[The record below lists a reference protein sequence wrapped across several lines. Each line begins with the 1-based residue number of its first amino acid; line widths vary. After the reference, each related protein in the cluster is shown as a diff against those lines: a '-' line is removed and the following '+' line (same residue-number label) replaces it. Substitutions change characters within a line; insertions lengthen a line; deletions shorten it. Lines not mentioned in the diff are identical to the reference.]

1 MRLPGRIVFPS
12 LGLAVFTAA
21 AVAFAFMN
29 PLSAVQRAGVLAIL
43 ALALLWLV
51 ALLGG
56 LRRTPEGQDRFRAV
70 PPLALD
76 LLPSLAVVPVA
87 VIIDEMGSRHS
98 EAAWFAGLIAGA
110 VLTVPF
116 SLTIRWLWWERRRRQ
131 AGRPHALPPLT
142 PERDRRAGG
151 SESGGPPSA

>member
-12 LGLAVFTAA
+12 LGLAVFTVT

-29 PLSAVQRAGVLAIL
+29 PLSAAQRAGVLVVL
-43 ALALLWLV
+43 TLALLWLM
-51 ALLGG
+51 ALLGS
-56 LRRTPEGQDRFRAV
+56 LRRTPEGQDRLRAV

-87 VIIDEMGSRHS
+87 VVIDEMGSRHS

-110 VLTVPF
+110 VLSVPF
-116 SLTIRWLWWERRRRQ
+116 SLTIRWFWWERQRRQ
-131 AGRPHALPPLT
+131 ADRRHALPKPLT
-142 PERDRRAGG
+142 PERDRPAGG
-151 SESGGPPSA
+151 AELDGPAQ